1 MKLAV
6 CPTSAAPRLHTCT
19 QAGTQTRE
27 SAAAAQPDPG
37 TARGQEGLNQMIR
50 AFTRLS
56 LLSVAALASAGA
68 ASADIFLKTATTSG
82 DATQRG
88 FEGQIA
94 VTGVNMGIS
103 SFTMPDPEGLVDEV
117 RSTTVSPL
125 YITKNPDRSSSK
137 LMAAAVE
144 GAPLGRIE
152 ITFTSPVRPGAA
164 ETVES
169 RWIIEGAEVR
179 SFNMST
185 DPMNG
190 NQPMESIE
198 ISYASMTYQY
208 FTKDSKGVRSGS
220 MEELTWSVPEE
231 QLFPYDGGCH

>member
-6 CPTSAAPRLHTCT
+6 RPTSAAPRLHTCT

-68 ASADIFLKTATTSG
+68 ASADIFLKTTTAAG

-94 VTGVNMGIS
+94 ISGVNMGIS
-103 SFTMPDPEGLVDEV
+103 SFTMPDPEGVV
-117 RSTTVSPL
+117 TKCARPASARSHHEEPGPFFVQADGRRRGRRAAR
-125 YITKNPDRSSSK
+125 PDRDHLHLARFAPARRRQLNRAGSSK
-137 LMAAAVE
+137 APKCAA
-144 GAPLGRIE
+144 
-152 ITFTSPVRPGAA
+152 
-164 ETVES
+164 
-169 RWIIEGAEVR
+169 
-179 SFNMST
+179 ST
-185 DPMNG
+185 CRR
-190 NQPMESIE
+190 
-198 ISYASMTYQY
+198 T
-208 FTKDSKGVRSGS
+208 R
-220 MEELTWSVPEE
+220 
-231 QLFPYDGGCH
+231 

>member
-1 MKLAV
+1 
-6 CPTSAAPRLHTCT
+6 
-19 QAGTQTRE
+19 
-27 SAAAAQPDPG
+27 
-37 TARGQEGLNQMIR
+37 MIR
-50 AFTRLS
+50 AFTRLT

-68 ASADIFLKTATTSG
+68 ASADIFLKTTTASG

-94 VTGVNMGIS
+94 ITGVNMGIS
-103 SFTMPDPEGLVDEV
+103 SFTMPDPEGFQDEV

-125 YITKNPDRSSSK
+125 YITKTPDRSSPR

-179 SFNMST
+179 SFNLSS

-190 NQPMESIE
+190 DRPTESIE

-208 FTKDSKGVRSGS
+208 FTKDAKGARSGS
-220 MEELTWSVPEE
+220 MEELKWRVPDE
-231 QLFPYDGGCH
+231 QLFPYDGGCR